1 MKRFIFALMMLAA
14 TISCA
19 AESKTVNSVIS
30 IVNEYSS
37 DPDIDVISIGKLGID
52 IVTVLGKLSVETKE
66 EKDVVALLSGFS
78 KILVADY
85 EDAEISKRQE
95 INSKLTKALEGAEKI
110 IEVKDEEDTV
120 LVYGTS
126 VNDGEKLEDIIIYI
140 PEDCALI
147 CFVGSIDF
155 DKLTDLVKA
164 TDESI

>member
-1 MKRFIFALMMLAA
+1 MKRFIYSLMMLAA
-14 TISCA
+14 AISCA
-19 AESKTVNSVIS
+19 AETKTVTSVIS
-30 IVNEYSS
+30 IVNEYNS

-52 IVTVLGKLSVETKE
+52 IVTVLGKLSVDTKE
-66 EKDVVALLSGFS
+66 EKDVVALLSGFN

-85 EDAEISKRQE
+85 EGAEISKRQV
-95 INSKLTKALEGAEKI
+95 INSKLTKALDGAEKI

-120 LVYGTS
+120 LVYGNS

-140 PEDCALI
+140 PNDCALI

-155 DKLTDLVKA
+155 DKLTELVKV

>member
-30 IVNEYSS
+30 IVSEYSS

-66 EKDVVALLSGFS
+66 EKDVVSLLSGFN

-95 INSKLTKALEGAEKI
+95 INSKLNKALEGAEKI
-110 IEVKDEEDTV
+110 IEVKDEAFDQTP
-120 LVYGTS
+120 LYPPSGTRQPA
-126 VNDGEKLEDIIIYI
+126 GH
-140 PEDCALI
+140 
-147 CFVGSIDF
+147 GS
-155 DKLTDLVKA
+155 
-164 TDESI
+164 

>member
-30 IVNEYSS
+30 IVSEYSS

-66 EKDVVALLSGFS
+66 EKDVLALLSGFN

-110 IEVKDEEDTV
+110 IEVKDTV
-120 LVYGTS
+120 LIYGTS